1 MDRILKVIDDLTN
14 DEQVKSI
21 INSVNDNQEK
31 CKDWLVSES
40 KEYLDYFDNPKVCVA
55 AGWYGSLANKLKLY
69 TDEQVLSFD
78 KDPNTK
84 FIGTKLYDDIFF
96 KVESIENFDSYKN
109 YDVVICTSCEHLKQE
124 TIDNMIE
131 KCKDG
136 TLLILQSNN
145 YKKIEDHI
153 NCHNNIKEF
162 EDSLKLDK
170 IMFGGTLNLDKY
182 DRFMVIGV
190 K

>member
-1 MDRILKVIDDLTN
+1 MDEWKT
-14 DEQVKSI
+14 
-21 INSVNDNQEK
+21 
-31 CKDWLVSES
+31 
-40 KEYLDYFDNPKVCVA
+40 
-55 AGWYGSLANKLKLY
+55 
-69 TDEQVLSFD
+69 
-78 KDPNTK
+78 
-84 FIGTKLYDDIFF
+84 
-96 KVESIENFDSYKN
+96 
-109 YDVVICTSCEHLKQE
+109 LKQE
-124 TIDNMIE
+124 TIDNMI
-131 KCKDG
+131 KQCKDG

-145 YKKIEDHI
+145 YKKIDDHI